1 MSMTRTVLIML
12 VFNTVIALGSVF
24 INYKMFT
31 SIRAQAEAPAD
42 AASSD
47 DAADTTDASAPV
59 NRTIA
64 DGEAK
69 EYVFHTVE
77 KIIVSLQEDGR
88 EHYFVFDVVLQAER
102 KTDPKKLEALNPM
115 VRSSVVANLSTM
127 SFSQLRAM
135 PISDLQTYLE
145 NTLLDD
151 FASKKIVAPF
161 AHVLVSKLIVQ

>member
-31 SIRAQAEAPAD
+31 SIRAQAEAPV
-42 AASSD
+42 D
-47 DAADTTDASAPV
+47 DAADATDASAPV

>member
-1 MSMTRTVLIML
+1 MSMTKTVLIML
-12 VFNTVIALGSVF
+12 VLNTVIALGSVF

-31 SIRAQAEAPAD
+31 SIQAQAQAPV
-42 AASSD
+42 AAVNPD
-47 DAADTTDASAPV
+47 DANAPV

-64 DGEAK
+64 DGDAK

-102 KTDPKKLEALNPM
+102 KTDPKKLESLDPM
-115 VRSSVVANLSTM
+115 VRSSVVASLSKM

-135 PISDLQTYLE
+135 PISELQTHLE

>member
-12 VFNTVIALGSVF
+12 VLNTVIALGSVF

-31 SIRAQAEAPAD
+31 SVRAQAETPATAVTNPD
-42 AASSD
+42 GSA
-47 DAADTTDASAPV
+47 APV
-59 NRTIA
+59 NRTVA
-64 DGEAK
+64 DEDAK

-77 KIIVSLQEDGR
+77 KIIVSLQEEGR
-88 EHYFVFDVVLQAER
+88 EHYFVFDVVLQAEEN
-102 KTDPKKLEALNPM
+102 TDPKKLENQDPM
-115 VRSSVVANLSTM
+115 VRSSVVARLSQM
-127 SFSQLRAM
+127 SFNQLRAM
-135 PISDLQTYLE
+135 PMTELQTLLE